1 MASVVTKS
9 RRTSNQ
15 TRRRPRVDER
25 RNDFGDVLTLTEASE
40 YLRVS
45 EEEVVRL
52 ATRQGLPGRR
62 TGRDWRFLK
71 AALQDWLKQPE
82 RSADNAVFLE
92 FAGKFQDDPFLEE
105 IVAEAYRQRGRP
117 MTESAK

>member
-1 MASVVTKS
+1 MTSVVSKS
-9 RRTSNQ
+9 RRTSNP
-15 TRRRPRVDER
+15 TRRTPRVDER
-25 RNDFGDVLTLTEASE
+25 RNDFDDVLTLTEASE

-45 EEEVVRL
+45 EAEVVQL

-62 TGRDWRFLK
+62 AGRDWRFLK

-82 RSADNAVFLE
+82 RSADNALFLE
-92 FAGKFQDDPFLEE
+92 LAGKFQDDPFLEE

-117 MTESAK
+117 TTELAK